1 MTRSRTRMSNGFKRT
16 LDLTTMFPA
25 KNNVDYS
32 KLKLTEE
39 GEYSITKPKDGERLL
54 KIIKS
59 VVGNISDKHITD
71 LTGNVG
77 GDTILFGLNFH
88 RVDSIEYNKE
98 NYEALENNVK
108 VFGLSNVKLHFG
120 DSTEI
125 YDWYTD
131 ILYIDAPW
139 GGPDYKDKT
148 NMDLF
153 LGDLRLDTFLRE
165 ILRELWRPKYIF
177 LKLPR
182 NYNFHRLETLKH
194 IKKYHKYSIRGY
206 NCVALETK

>member
-1 MTRSRTRMSNGFKRT
+1 MARRRTRRAGGFNSTR
-16 LDLTTMFPA
+16 DLTTMFPA
-25 KNNVDYS
+25 KDGVDYS

-54 KIIKS
+54 KIIKA

-88 RVDSIEYNKE
+88 QVDSIEYNKE
-98 NYEALENNVK
+98 NYDALENNVK

-148 NMDLF
+148 NLDLF

-182 NYNFHRLETLKH
+182 NYNFGRLETLKH
-194 IKKYHKYSIRGY
+194 IKRYQKYTIRGY

>member
-182 NYNFHRLETLKH
+182 N
-194 IKKYHKYSIRGY
+194 
-206 NCVALETK
+206 